1 MKYILTIL
9 FILLVGFAKS
19 QISIGYSIGVFGE
32 NLKIDSYSNPLA
44 ITSKTCIQVTNGV
57 AKFLITGKGVYLNAC
72 AVKETEVKLN
82 ILVAPNPATEYTVVK
97 FGTKLQNQERFNIQ
111 LFNGAGQL
119 VQKHVTT
126 QSQLLTGFRITTGN
140 LAQGIYFIKVF
151 SSTINE
157 VVKIIKN

>member
-1 MKYILTIL
+1 MLI
-9 FILLVGFAKS
+9 VGSAQS
-19 QISIGYSIGVFGE
+19 QITIGYSIGVFGE

-57 AKFLITGKGVYLNAC
+57 AKFLISGKGVYLNAC
-72 AVKETEVKLN
+72 AVKETEIKLN

-126 QSQLLTGFRITTGN
+126 QSQLLSGFRITTGN

>member
-72 AVKETEVKLN
+72 AVKETEIKLN

-111 LFNGAGQL
+111 LFNAAGQL

>member
-1 MKYILTIL
+1 LKYKLTIL
-9 FILLVGFAKS
+9 FLLVFGFAKS

-44 ITSKTCIQVTNGV
+44 ITSKTCIQITNGV
-57 AKFLITGKGVYLNAC
+57 SKFLISGKGVYLNAC
-72 AVKETEVKLN
+72 AVKETEIKLN

-111 LFNGAGQL
+111 LYNAAGQL
-119 VQKHVTT
+119 VQKHTTT
-126 QSQLLTGFRITTGN
+126 QSQLLEGFRITTGN

-151 SSTINE
+151 SSSINE

>member
-1 MKYILTIL
+1 MLII
-9 FILLVGFAKS
+9 GSAQS
-19 QISIGYSIGVFGE
+19 QITMGYSIGVFGE

-57 AKFLITGKGVYLNAC
+57 AKFLISGKGVYLNAC
-72 AVKETEVKLN
+72 AVKETDIKLN

-111 LFNGAGQL
+111 LFNAAGQL

-126 QSQLLTGFRITTGN
+126 QSQLLTGFRIATGN

>member
-1 MKYILTIL
+1 M
-9 FILLVGFAKS
+9 LLVGFAQS

-44 ITSKTCIQVTNGV
+44 VSSKSCIQVTNGV
-57 AKFLITGKGVYLNAC
+57 AKFLVSGKGLYLNAC
-72 AVKETEVKLN
+72 AVKETEIKLN

-97 FGTKLQNQERFNIQ
+97 FGTKLQHQERFNIQ
-111 LFNGAGQL
+111 LFDGAGQL

-126 QSQLLTGFRITTGN
+126 QSQLLAGFKITTGN

-151 SSTINE
+151 SSSINE

>member
-1 MKYILTIL
+1 LKCSLTIL
-9 FILLVGFAKS
+9 FILIVGFAQS

-44 ITSKTCIQVTNGV
+44 ITSTTCIQVTNGV

-72 AVKETEVKLN
+72 AVKETDIKLN

-111 LFNGAGQL
+111 LFNAAGQL
-119 VQKHVTT
+119 MQKHTIT
-126 QSQLLTGFRITTGN
+126 QSQLLAGFRIATGS
-140 LAQGIYFIKVF
+140 LPQGIYFIKVF

>member
-1 MKYILTIL
+1 M
-9 FILLVGFAKS
+9 LLVGFAQS

-44 ITSKTCIQVTNGV
+44 VSSKSCIQVTNGV
-57 AKFLITGKGVYLNAC
+57 AKFLVSGKGLYLNAC
-72 AVKETEVKLN
+72 AVKETEIKLN
-82 ILVAPNPATEYTVVK
+82 ILVAPNPATEYTILK
-97 FGTKLQNQERFNIQ
+97 FGTKLQHQERFNIQ
-111 LFNGAGQL
+111 LFDGAGQL

-126 QSQLLTGFRITTGN
+126 QSQLLAGFKITTGN

>member
-1 MKYILTIL
+1 M
-9 FILLVGFAKS
+9 LLGGFAQS

-44 ITSKTCIQVTNGV
+44 ISSKTCIQVTNGV
-57 AKFLITGKGVYLNAC
+57 AKFLVSGKGLYLNAC
-72 AVKETEVKLN
+72 AVKETEIKLN

-97 FGTKLQNQERFNIQ
+97 FGTKLQHQERFNIQ
-111 LFNGAGQL
+111 LFDGAGQL
-119 VQKHVTT
+119 VQKHITT
-126 QSQLLTGFRITTGN
+126 QSQLLEGFRIATGN

>member
-1 MKYILTIL
+1 M
-9 FILLVGFAKS
+9 FIVGFAQS
-19 QISIGYSIGVFGE
+19 QITMGYSIGVFGE

-57 AKFLITGKGVYLNAC
+57 AKFIISGKGVYLNAC
-72 AVKETEVKLN
+72 AVKETEIKLN

-111 LFNGAGQL
+111 LFNAAGQL
-119 VQKHVTT
+119 VQKHTTT
-126 QSQLLTGFRITTGN
+126 QSQLLEGFRITTGN

-151 SSTINE
+151 SSSINE

>member
-1 MKYILTIL
+1 MMI
-9 FILLVGFAKS
+9 VGSAQS
-19 QISIGYSIGVFGE
+19 QITMGYSIGVFGE

-57 AKFLITGKGVYLNAC
+57 AKFLISGKGVYLNAC
-72 AVKETEVKLN
+72 AVKETDIKLN

-111 LFNGAGQL
+111 LFNAAGQL

-126 QSQLLTGFRITTGN
+126 QSQLLTGFRIATGN
-140 LAQGIYFIKVF
+140 LLQGIYFIKVF
-151 SSTINE
+151 STSINE